1 MSALTSLNRNLFGDF
16 FEPSSLG
23 YFIRPLHGEALT
35 DAFKVD
41 VKETPTAYVL
51 HAELPGV
58 KKEDLHITVDASKV
72 TISGE
77 VRQYDEEKKDEKIVR
92 SERYFGS
99 VMRSFQLPQEVDE
112 NLSDAKF
119 ENGILELTLAKKTS
133 TGTKTIQVK

>member
-16 FEPSSLG
+16 FEPSSSLG

-77 VRQYDEEKKDEKIVR
+77 VRQYD
-92 SERYFGS
+92 
-99 VMRSFQLPQEVDE
+99 
-112 NLSDAKF
+112 
-119 ENGILELTLAKKTS
+119 
-133 TGTKTIQVK
+133 